1 MADPDRTA
9 TAASLR
15 LVVGRLAR
23 KLGRGGGLTLSQLS
37 ALASI
42 EASGVIRLAD
52 LAAIEG
58 VSPPTL
64 SRIVG
69 SLTGAGHLTRRPDPA
84 DRRSSLVSLSAG
96 GRRVLGATRR
106 ERTAALAE
114 RLRQLTP
121 AEIARVRDALPVL
134 ARLVDGFDPPRSGR
148 PGPFEQERG
157 GGGPRLG

>member
-1 MADPDRTA
+1 VADPDRTATA

-42 EASGVIRLAD
+42 EAAGVIRLAD

-69 SLTGAGHLTRRPDPA
+69 SLTDAGHLTRRPDTA
-84 DRRSSLVSLSAG
+84 DRRSSLVSLSPG
-96 GRRVLGATRR
+96 GRRVLDATRR

-134 ARLVDGFDPPRSGR
+134 ARLVDGFDPPRSG
-148 PGPFEQERG
+148 
-157 GGGPRLG
+157 